1 MRVMGIDPGIS
12 TTGYGVVEKA
22 GGGLR
27 GLTMGAVRTPAGAA
41 HANRLAILY
50 GELAR
55 LLAEQRPEAVAIE
68 RLFFNS
74 NVKTAMAVG
83 QASGVALLAAAHAGV
98 RVTHY
103 TPLEVKQAVVGVGS
117 APKTQVQAMVVALLR
132 LSEPPASLDAA
143 DALAL
148 AICHI
153 NRSPLKRALERAKG

>member
-12 TTGYGVVEKA
+12 TTGYGIVEKA
-22 GGGLR
+22 AGTLR
-27 GLTMGAVRTPAGAA
+27 AVAAGAVRTPAEAA
-41 HANRLAILY
+41 HANRLAVLY

-55 LLAEQRPEAVAIE
+55 LLGEHRPDAVAIE

-83 QASGVALLAAAHAGV
+83 QASGVALLAAAHAGM
-98 RVTHY
+98 RVSHY

-117 APKTQVQAMVVALLR
+117 APKSQVQAMVTALLR
-132 LSEPPASLDAA
+132 LTEPPAPPDAS
-143 DALAL
+143 DACAL

-153 NRSPLKRALERAKG
+153 NRSPLRQALERAKG

>member
-1 MRVMGIDPGIS
+1 MGIDPGIS

-22 GGGLR
+22 SGALR
-27 GLTMGAVRTPAGAA
+27 ALTAGAVRTPVGAA
-41 HANRLAILY
+41 HANRLALLY

-55 LLAEQRPEAVAIE
+55 LLAEQRPNAIAIE

-98 RVTHY
+98 SIAHY

-117 APKTQVQAMVVALLR
+117 APKSQVQAMVAALLR
-132 LSEPPASLDAA
+132 LREPPTPLDAA
-143 DALAL
+143 DAFAL

-153 NRSPLKRALERAKG
+153 NRSPLRRALERAKR

>member
-1 MRVMGIDPGIS
+1 MCVMGIDPGIS
-12 TTGYGVVEKA
+12 TTGYGVVEKT
-22 GGGLR
+22 GGTLR
-27 GLTMGAVRTPAGAA
+27 ALASGAVRTPASAA
-41 HANRLAILY
+41 HANRLAVLY

-55 LLAEQRPEAVAIE
+55 LLGEHRPDAVAIE

-83 QASGVALLAAAHAGV
+83 QASGVSLLAAAHAGI

-117 APKTQVQAMVVALLR
+117 APKSQVQAMVAALLR
-132 LSEPPASLDAA
+132 LNEPPTPLDAA